1 MKDVT
6 DMARTHDGHHPGG
19 RPPVPPEGL
28 PDGKSRAY
36 RAGRLAT
43 IGATALA
50 AAAIAVAACTAET
63 ASAAPAAFA
72 KPAAPAAPAA
82 RAVTTSVTAPAAY
95 APPKRAL
102 APGMKGAD
110 VKALQERL
118 SSLKYYLGTIDSQF
132 GGNTQAALWAFQ
144 EINGVK
150 VTGVVDAATKRALVH
165 PRTYKSPSYAGK
177 RATRV
182 EVSQALEVLVLFKNN
197 KIELISHV
205 SSGGGYY
212 YNCGSAGCSQAV
224 TPNGTYN
231 TTVFMPGWVQVPLG
245 EMYNP
250 VFFISTVFAIHGD
263 TYVPVG
269 PASHGCVRVPMDVS
283 YIFHRMVKAPG
294 TQVHVYGT
302 PQWER

>member
-1 MKDVT
+1 
-6 DMARTHDGHHPGG
+6 MARTHG
-19 RPPVPPEGL
+19 R
-28 PDGKSRAY
+28 K
-36 RAGRLAT
+36 LAT

-50 AAAIAVAACTAET
+50 AAAITVTACTAQT
-63 ASAAPAAFA
+63 APAAPAAFA
-72 KPAAPAAPAA
+72 KPAAPAAPATTTTSVPA
-82 RAVTTSVTAPAAY
+82 TTTTSVTAPAAY
-95 APPKRAL
+95 TAPKRDL

-212 YNCGSAGCSQAV
+212 YNCGSYGCAQAV

-250 VFFISTVFAIHGD
+250 VFFISTVYAIHGD

-269 PASHGCVRVPMDVS
+269 PASHGCVRVPMIVS
-283 YIFHRMVKAPG
+283 YIFYKMVKTPG

-302 PQWER
+302 PQWEK

>member
-1 MKDVT
+1 
-6 DMARTHDGHHPGG
+6 
-19 RPPVPPEGL
+19 
-28 PDGKSRAY
+28 
-36 RAGRLAT
+36 
-43 IGATALA
+43 
-50 AAAIAVAACTAET
+50 
-63 ASAAPAAFA
+63 
-72 KPAAPAAPAA
+72 
-82 RAVTTSVTAPAAY
+82 
-95 APPKRAL
+95 
-102 APGMKGAD
+102 MKGAD

-118 SSLKYYLGTIDSQF
+118 SSLKYYPGAIDGQF

-144 EINGVK
+144 EINGLT

-165 PRTYKSPSYAGK
+165 PKTYESPSYAGK

-197 KIELISHV
+197 QIELISHV

-212 YNCGSAGCSQAV
+212 YDCGSDGCAQAV

-263 TYVPVG
+263 TYVPEG
-269 PASHGCVRVPMDVS
+269 PASHGCIRVPMDVS
-283 YIFHRMVKAPG
+283 YIFYKMVKTPG
-294 TQVHVYGT
+294 TQVHVYGK
-302 PQWER
+302 PQWEK

>member
-6 DMARTHDGHHPGG
+6 DMARTQG
-19 RPPVPPEGL
+19 R
-28 PDGKSRAY
+28 K
-36 RAGRLAT
+36 LAT

-50 AAAIAVAACTAET
+50 AAAIAVAGCTAET

-72 KPAAPAAPAA
+72 KAAGTAATATTAA
-82 RAVTTSVTAPAAY
+82 TTSVTAPAY
-95 APPKRAL
+95 TPPSRDL

-118 SSLKYYLGTIDSQF
+118 AALKYYPGAIDGEF

-144 EINGVK
+144 EINGIR

-165 PRTYKSPSYAGK
+165 PKSYKSPSYRGK
-177 RATRV
+177 RATRI
-182 EVSQALEVLVLFKNN
+182 EVSQALEVLVLFDNN
-197 KIELISHV
+197 KIALISHV

-212 YNCGSAGCSQAV
+212 YDCGSYGCAQAV

-231 TTVFMPGWVQVPLG
+231 TTVYLPGWVTVPLG
-245 EMYNP
+245 AMYNP

-263 TYVPVG
+263 TYVPAG
-269 PASHGCVRVPMDVS
+269 PASHGCVRVPMD
-283 YIFHRMVKAPG
+283 IAAFFHTLVKTPG
-294 TQVHVYGT
+294 TQVHVYGK
-302 PQWER
+302 PQWEK

>member
-1 MKDVT
+1 
-6 DMARTHDGHHPGG
+6 MARTHG
-19 RPPVPPEGL
+19 R
-28 PDGKSRAY
+28 K
-36 RAGRLAT
+36 LAT

-50 AAAIAVAACTAET
+50 AAAITVTGCTAQT
-63 ASAAPAAFA
+63 APAAPAAFA
-72 KPAAPAAPAA
+72 KPAAPAAPATTTSVPA
-82 RAVTTSVTAPAAY
+82 TTTTSAPATTTTSVTAPAAY
-95 APPKRAL
+95 TPPKRDL

-212 YNCGSAGCSQAV
+212 YNCGSYGCAQAV

-250 VFFISTVFAIHGD
+250 VFFISTVYAIHGD

-269 PASHGCVRVPMDVS
+269 PASHGCVRVPMIVS
-283 YIFHRMVKAPG
+283 YIFYKMVKTPG

-302 PQWER
+302 PQWEK